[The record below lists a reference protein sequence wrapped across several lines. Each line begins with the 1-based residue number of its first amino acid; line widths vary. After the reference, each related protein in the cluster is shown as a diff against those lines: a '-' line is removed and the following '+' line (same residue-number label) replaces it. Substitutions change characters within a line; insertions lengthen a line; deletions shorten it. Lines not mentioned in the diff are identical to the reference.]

1 MGWFNPYGLIFM
13 AVLMIPNII
22 FAIRR
27 QDEFENTW
35 KNKAV
40 ELLEQ
45 IGRFSCFALMIFNI
59 PGTWFGFSS
68 DTIFAI
74 YLIADSVLVLLYCL
88 IWIVCL
94 KRNTVFRALALSIL
108 PSILFLFS
116 ALMSRS
122 LLLLAAALVF
132 ATSHITIS
140 YKNAALSEHKR

>member
-27 QDEFENTW
+27 QDEFENAW

-40 ELLEQ
+40 DLLEQ
-45 IGRFSCFALMIFNI
+45 IGRFGCFALMIFNI
-59 PGTWFGFSS
+59 PGTWFGFYS
-68 DTIFAI
+68 DTFFAI

-88 IWIVCL
+88 IWIVCF
-94 KRNTVFRALALSIL
+94 KRSTVFRALALSIL
-108 PSILFLFS
+108 PSMLFLFS

-132 ATSHITIS
+132 APSHITIS
-140 YKNAALSEHKR
+140 YKSAALWGHKR